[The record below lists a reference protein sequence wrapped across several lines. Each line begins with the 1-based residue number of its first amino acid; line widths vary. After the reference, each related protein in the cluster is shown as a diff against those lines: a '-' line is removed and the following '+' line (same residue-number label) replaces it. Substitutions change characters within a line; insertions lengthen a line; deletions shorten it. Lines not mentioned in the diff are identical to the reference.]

1 MLKDD
6 LTKLRHMLDST
17 KEAISFS
24 SNRTRADLVYDR
36 MLTLSLVKSIEI
48 IGEAAVR
55 TSTDLQVQY
64 PNIPWKNIIGM
75 RNRLIHAYF
84 DINLDVLW
92 NTIIQ
97 DLPPLLIELE
107 KVIEQE
113 SQST

>member
-1 MLKDD
+1 
-6 LTKLRHMLDST
+6 
-17 KEAISFS
+17 
-24 SNRTRADLVYDR
+24 
-36 MLTLSLVKSIEI
+36 MLTLSLVKSMEI
-48 IGEAAVR
+48 IGEAAAR
-55 TSTDLQVQY
+55 TSTDLQVQH

-113 SQST
+113 AQST